1 MQLNDA
7 IKKRL
12 ENIMAEKNITSRY
25 KVSRDAGL
33 DPTLLTDFFNKRT
46 AYPRIDTLYFIC
58 EGLKMTLS
66 EFFNDPLFNIENIDD
81 EKDSK
86 D

>member
-7 IKKRL
+7 IKTRL
-12 ENIMAEKNITSRY
+12 ENIMSEKSINSRY
-25 KVSRDAGL
+25 KVSRNAGL
-33 DPTLLTDFFNKRT
+33 DPTLLTDFFNNRT

-58 EGLKMTLS
+58 EGLNMTLG
-66 EFFNDPLFNIENIDD
+66 EFFNDPLFNIENIDE

-86 D
+86 

>member
-66 EFFNDPLFNIENIDD
+66 EFFNDPLFNIENI
-81 EKDSK
+81 ESLKK
-86 D
+86 QL